1 MGGHVSPPP
10 ASRQVVGWWL
20 ATAAYAALL
29 FVASVIPVGPGPSIR
44 HLDKAAHLGEYL
56 LFAWLLAQ
64 AVRAARMRDRV
75 VSLWAWIAATS
86 YGGLLEGVQAMLPW
100 RSAELA
106 DAVANAVGAALGV
119 WLASKSIVH
128 SR

>member
-1 MGGHVSPPP
+1 MGG
-10 ASRQVVGWWL
+10 WWI

-29 FVASVIPVGPGPSIR
+29 FVVSVIPVEPKAGVPY
-44 HLDKAAHLGEYL
+44 LDKVAHLGEYL

-64 AVRAARMRDRV
+64 AVRAARRRDRV
-75 VSLWAWIAATS
+75 VSLWAWIVATS

-119 WLASKSIVH
+119 WLA
-128 SR
+128 R